1 MHNQKDT
8 QMTQQEV
15 SNNLALTGRIDF
27 TIKAAEFSPGM
38 RRGRGEDKYWKQS
51 LHGIGW
57 VVQYDTRR

>member
-38 RRGRGEDKYWKQS
+38 LRGGGEGKDGEQS
-51 LHGIGW
+51 LHVIGG
-57 VVQYDTRR
+57 